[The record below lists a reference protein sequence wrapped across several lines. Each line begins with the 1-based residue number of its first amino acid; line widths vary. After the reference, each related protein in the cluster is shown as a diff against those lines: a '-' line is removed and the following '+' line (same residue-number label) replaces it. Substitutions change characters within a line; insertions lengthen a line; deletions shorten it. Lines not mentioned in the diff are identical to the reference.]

1 MLHSDS
7 VRDLGIK
14 NFVWSWPV
22 QDIPDSQ
29 GLRVRLFKIGKKKS
43 KSMKSSPNSN

>member
-7 VRDLGIK
+7 DGDLGIK

-29 GLRVRLFKIGKKKS
+29 GLTVRFFEIGKK
-43 KSMKSSPNSN
+43 NQRA